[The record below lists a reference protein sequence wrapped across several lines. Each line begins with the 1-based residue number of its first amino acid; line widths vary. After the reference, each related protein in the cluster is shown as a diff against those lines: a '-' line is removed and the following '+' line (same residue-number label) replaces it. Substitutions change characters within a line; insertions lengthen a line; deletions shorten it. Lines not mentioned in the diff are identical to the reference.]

1 MKKIK
6 NFILGISIMI
16 LPIIASAIAEIIS
29 NFITMESIMTIV
41 YISIPVSLGILIKWG
56 IKTND

>member
-16 LPIIASAIAEIIS
+16 LPIFASAITETIS
-29 NFITMESIMTIV
+29 NIITMESIMTIV
-41 YISIPVSLGILIKWG
+41 YISIPVSLGILLKMEG
-56 IKTND
+56 R

>member
-41 YISIPVSLGILIKWG
+41 YISIPVSLGILIKLG
-56 IKTND
+56 D